1 MKTIQTDQIVNA
13 IREMCMEANYY
24 LSEDMKHVLYEAA
37 DREES
42 PLGRQILG
50 QLKENLDIAGQ
61 NQIPTVRIPVW
72 PWYLSP
78 WDRRYISRAVP

>member
-37 DREES
+37 DRHS
-42 PLGRQILG
+42 APPLSLRT
-50 QLKENLDIAGQ
+50 K
-61 NQIPTVRIPVW
+61 
-72 PWYLSP
+72 
-78 WDRRYISRAVP
+78 